1 MVQYFLFHAVNPHDV
16 RDSREGSRHFGRA
29 AMVLRLSVLIVW
41 ASLLL
46 ALPTHA
52 QTADTLVLNTG
63 VRMPYTQPDRSGF
76 LDRLVAE
83 VFQRIGIKAEVQ
95 VYEASERALQNA
107 NGGIDDGIAMR
118 IKGLEAQYPN
128 LIRVPEKV
136 IDNDF
141 VAYSRKHNFPTRNW
155 DALAPYH
162 VAHIIGWK
170 VFENNLGEREDVTRV
185 RNVEQLFELLRQ
197 DRADVI
203 LYERWQGLWWAR
215 EMALEAR
222 LLEPPLATQEMFIYL
237 HRKHEPLVGKVA
249 TTLAAMKKDGSN
261 KRIFDET
268 LAPLAARR

>member
-1 MVQYFLFHAVNPHDV
+1 MPACC
-16 RDSREGSRHFGRA
+16 SRS
-29 AMVLRLSVLIVW
+29 LREQQ
-41 ASLLL
+41 AGD
-46 ALPTHA
+46 A
-52 QTADTLVLNTG
+52 LVLNTG
-63 VRMPYTQPDRSGF
+63 VRAPYTQSDRSGF

-83 VFQRIGIKAEVQ
+83 LFRRVGIKAEVQ
-95 VYEASERALQNA
+95 VYEASERAMQNA

-128 LIRVPEKV
+128 LVRVPEKV

-141 VAYSRKHNFPTRNW
+141 VAYSRKHAFPTRDW
-155 DALAPYH
+155 DALGPYH

-170 VFENNLGEREDVTRV
+170 VFENKLEASRNVTRV

-197 DRADVI
+197 DRADII

-222 LLEPPLATQEMFIYL
+222 LLEPPLASQEMFIYL

-249 TTLAAMKKDGSN
+249 TTLAAMKKDGSY

>member
-1 MVQYFLFHAVNPHDV
+1 MK
-16 RDSREGSRHFGRA
+16 RDSREGTHHFGRRA
-29 AMVLRLSVLIVW
+29 RVIRLSAYIVC

-46 ALPTHA
+46 ALPARAGTGE
-52 QTADTLVLNTG
+52 TLVLNTG

-83 VFQRIGIKAEVQ
+83 VFRRLGVKAEVQ
-95 VYEASERALQNA
+95 VYEASERAMQNA
-107 NGGIDDGIAMR
+107 NAGIDDGIAMR

-136 IDNDF
+136 IDNEF
-141 VAYSRKHNFPTRNW
+141 VAYSRRHAFPTPNW

-170 VFENNLGEREDVTRV
+170 VFENNLGGRKDVTRV
-185 RNVEQLFELLRQ
+185 RNAEQLFELLRQ
-197 DRADVI
+197 DRTDVI

-215 EMALEAR
+215 EMAVEAR
-222 LLEPPLATQEMFIYL
+222 PLEPPLASQEMFVYL

-249 TTLAAMKKDGSN
+249 ATLAAMKKDGSY

-268 LAPLAARR
+268 LAPLAARH

>member
-1 MVQYFLFHAVNPHDV
+1 MTV
-16 RDSREGSRHFGRA
+16 RQLGVFICAG
-29 AMVLRLSVLIVW
+29 
-41 ASLLL
+41 LLL
-46 ALPTHA
+46 ALPA
-52 QTADTLVLNTG
+52 RAGAGDTLVLNTG
-63 VRMPYTQPDRSGF
+63 VRAPYTQPDRSGF

-83 VFQRIGIKAEVQ
+83 VFRRIGMKAEVQ
-95 VYEASERALQNA
+95 VYEASERAMQNA

-155 DALAPYH
+155 DALAYYH

-170 VFENNLGEREDVTRV
+170 VFENALGERKDVTRV

-203 LYERWQGLWWAR
+203 LYERWQGLWWSR
-215 EMALEAR
+215 QMALEAR
-222 LLEPPLATQEMFIYL
+222 LLEPPLASQEMFIYL

-249 TTLAAMKKDGSN
+249 TTLAAMKKDGSY
-261 KRIFDET
+261 KRLFDET

>member
-1 MVQYFLFHAVNPHDV
+1 MSV
-16 RDSREGSRHFGRA
+16 
-29 AMVLRLSVLIVW
+29 RLSSFIVL

-46 ALPTHA
+46 ALPA
-52 QTADTLVLNTG
+52 RAGAGDTLVLNTG
-63 VRMPYTQPDRSGF
+63 VRAPYTQPDRSGF

-83 VFQRIGIKAEVQ
+83 VFRRIGMKADVQ
-95 VYEASERALQNA
+95 VYEASERAMQNA

-141 VAYSRKHNFPTRNW
+141 VAYSRKHAFPTRDW

-170 VFENNLGEREDVTRV
+170 VFENHLGSRGEVARV
-185 RNVEQLFELLRQ
+185 KDARQLFELLHQ
-197 DRADVI
+197 DRTDVI
-203 LYERWQGLWWAR
+203 LYERWQGLWWSR

-222 LLEPPLATQEMFIYL
+222 LLEPPLASQEMFIYL
-237 HRKHEPLVGKVA
+237 HRKHEAIVGKVA
-249 TTLAAMKKDGSN
+249 ATLAGMKKDGSY

>member
-1 MVQYFLFHAVNPHDV
+1 MNWRFILYWAGLFLAIPVQ
-16 RDSREGSRHFGRA
+16 
-29 AMVLRLSVLIVW
+29 
-41 ASLLL
+41 
-46 ALPTHA
+46 A
-52 QTADTLVLNTG
+52 QTEGTLVLNTG
-63 VRMPYTQPDRSGF
+63 VRAPYTQPDRSGF

-83 VFQRIGIKAEVQ
+83 VFRRIGMKAGVQ
-95 VYEASERALQNA
+95 VYEASERAMQNA

-141 VAYSRKHNFPTRNW
+141 VAYSRKHAFPTRNW

-170 VFENNLGEREDVTRV
+170 VFENALGERKDVTRV

-197 DRADVI
+197 DRADII
-203 LYERWQGLWWAR
+203 LYERWQGLWWSR
-215 EMALEAR
+215 EMALEAH
-222 LLEPPLATQEMFIYL
+222 LLEPPLASQEMFIYL
-237 HRKHEPLVGKVA
+237 HRKHEPLVGRVA
-249 TTLAAMKKDGSN
+249 AALAAMKKDGSY
-261 KRIFDET
+261 KRIFGET